1 MDILIFSILTNFL
14 YYCCGRIIL
23 PDNKLNFYNQF
34 YIYFIGVFTIAF
46 ISLFLNFFVPLNQA
60 INTIIYCII
69 ILIFAIKTK
78 FFFNKKHTKFLLISS
93 FITFLLIIY
102 SNVNRPD
109 AGLYHLP
116 YVSLVNESKII
127 FGASNIHFRFGH
139 ISIMQYLAAI
149 NNNYL
154 FLNNGISIPLASI
167 VSFFYLYFFY
177 DIWKVFKKKEP
188 PDLAKFFSLFILI
201 YISFKITRYS
211 SFGNDAVGHLSFFYL
226 ISYILKKNINNL
238 NLNKILIISV
248 FIFINKPMLGIVF
261 ILPVAIFFMKNYFEI
276 KNIFKITFSFP
287 VLLLYLWL
295 IKNVIVSGCLVFP
308 IKTTCFENLSWL
320 NINQISYLSIEGSA
334 WSKGWPDKVDKNITM
349 EEFNKN
355 FNWVGAWSKQHLKY
369 ILKIIIPF
377 TLFLLVIIFYL
388 KTRLIHNFIK
398 VNNDLNLRLLLSI
411 ALSLIGVISF
421 FLIFPIY
428 RYGYSYIV
436 TLISLLLLTSIKNR
450 IHIRKN
456 NKIFKV
462 VFILCFIMVFG
473 KQMQKIYNNS
483 SQTMWPNIYTLNNE
497 NKISK
502 KTRVNIG
509 DNFIYYLANN
519 GDGLCMYSAQPCTS
533 YPIKEIKHK
542 QKYTYTIL
550 EWKD

>member
-14 YYCCGRIIL
+14 YFCCGSIIL
-23 PDNKLNFYNQF
+23 ADRKSDFHSQF
-34 YIYFIGVFTIAF
+34 YIYFVGIFTISF
-46 ISLFLNFFVPLNQA
+46 IALFLNFFTPLNQN
-60 INTIIYCII
+60 INSIIYSII

-78 FFFNKKHTKFLLISS
+78 FIFNKKQIKFLLISS
-93 FITFLLIIY
+93 IITFILIVY

-116 YVSLVNESKII
+116 YVSMINESKII

-154 FLNNGISIPLASI
+154 FSNNGISIPLASV

-177 DIWKVFKKKEP
+177 DIWKVFKKNSI
-188 PDLAKFFSLFILI
+188 PDTAKFFSLFILI

-226 ISYILKKNINNL
+226 ISYVLNEKIKNL

-261 ILPVAIFFMKNYFEI
+261 ILPVAIFFMKNYFKI
-276 KNIFKITFSFP
+276 KNIFKISFSFP
-287 VLLLYLWL
+287 ILLLYLWI
-295 IKNVIVSGCLVFP
+295 IKNIVVSGCLVFP
-308 IKTTCFENLSWL
+308 IKTTCFENLSWV
-320 NINQISYLSIEGSA
+320 NINQVSYISTEGSA
-334 WSKGWPDKVDKNITM
+334 WAKGWPDKINNNISI

-355 FNWVGAWSKQHLKY
+355 FNWIQAWSKRHLKY

-377 TLFLLVIIFYL
+377 TLFLLCIIFYL
-388 KTRLIHNFIK
+388 RIGLKQNVFK
-398 VNNDLNLRLLLSI
+398 VNKDLDLRLLLSI
-411 ALSLIGVISF
+411 TLSLIGVISF
-421 FLIFPIY
+421 FFMFPIY
-428 RYGYSYIV
+428 RYGYSYIIV
-436 TLISLLLLTSIKNR
+436 LISLLLLTTIRNK

-462 VFILCFIMVFG
+462 VFIFCFIVVLG

-483 SQTMWPNIYTLNNE
+483 SQTMWPNIYTLSNE
-497 NKISK
+497 NKIYK
-502 KTRVNIG
+502 KTRVNID
-509 DNFIYYLANN
+509 DNFVYYLANN
-519 GDGLCMYSAQPCTS
+519 GDGLCMYSTQPCTS
-533 YPIKEIKHK
+533 YPIRGIKHK